1 MITAIRTGVAALV
14 TVALVSG
21 CATERRVNLESFADS
36 ASYAIGMNMGASVEQ
51 VRDQIEMNKLMRGL
65 TDQAEGRELAL
76 TQQEAM
82 TILRTFAAQVQAS
95 QQQHAEEQVAKNKQ
109 AGETYRAEHAAK
121 SGVTTTAT
129 GLQYEVL
136 TKGTGPMPKAT
147 DNVQVHYRGSL
158 VDGTEFESS
167 YDGEPVTF
175 PLNQVIPGWTEGVQ
189 LMNVGSKYRF
199 VLPPELG
206 YGDGGGPGGPGS
218 TLIFEVE
225 LLGIDK

>member
-1 MITAIRTGVAALV
+1 MTVIRTGVAAV
-14 TVALVSG
+14 AAVALMSG
-21 CATERRVNLESFADS
+21 CASERQVRLESFADS

-51 VRDQIEMNKLMRGL
+51 VRDQIDMDKLMRGL
-65 TDQAEGRELAL
+65 TDQAEGREAAL

-82 TILRTFAAQVQAS
+82 TVLRAFATQMQTS
-95 QQQHAEEQVAKNKQ
+95 QRQHAEEQVAKNKE
-109 AGETYRAEHAAK
+109 AGDAYRTENAAK
-121 SGVTTTAT
+121 AGVTTTAS

-136 TKGTGPMPKAT
+136 TQGTGPQPKAT
-147 DNVQVHYRGSL
+147 DNVRVHYKGSL

-167 YDGEPVTF
+167 YDGDPVSF

-206 YGDGGGPGGPGS
+206 YGEGGGPGGPGS

-225 LLGIDK
+225 LIEIEK

>member
-21 CATERRVNLESFADS
+21 CTSERRVNLESFADS

-82 TILRTFAAQVQAS
+82 TILRTFAGQVQAS
-95 QQQHAEEQVAKNKQ
+95 QQQHAEEQVANNKQ

-147 DNVQVHYRGSL
+147 DNVRVHYRGSL

-167 YDGEPVTF
+167 YDGDPVTF

-218 TLIFEVE
+218 TLVFEVE